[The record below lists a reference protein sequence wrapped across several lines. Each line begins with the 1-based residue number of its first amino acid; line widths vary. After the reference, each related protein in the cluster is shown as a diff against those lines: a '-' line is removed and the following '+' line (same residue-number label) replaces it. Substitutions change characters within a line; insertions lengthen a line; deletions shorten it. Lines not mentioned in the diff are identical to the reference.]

1 MDLTKAIEK
10 IEANRVQAEASF
22 VFCLW
27 KDPQR
32 YDDYKNINEGTDK
45 TLICEEQVFYFMLV
59 AAFVGR
65 VFLISITSLLI
76 HIWPTN
82 LHSVGI
88 TKN

>member
-45 TLICEEQVFYFMLV
+45 TLIL
-59 AAFVGR
+59 
-65 VFLISITSLLI
+65 SLI
-76 HIWPTN
+76 HI
-82 LHSVGI
+82 
-88 TKN
+88 